1 MLLPVLTLHS
11 YRRPHN
17 SPSYGCVDLV
27 FHSSTDGY
35 LGDIVSGPAMY
46 DDLGPSVCLS
56 PHSLGAPKSGT
67 AEPHGNFNFNFLR
80 NFPNQHSV

>member
-1 MLLPVLTLHS
+1 MSGVFHLINLHS
-11 YRRPHN
+11 YRWPHN

-56 PHSLGAPKSGT
+56 PHSLGYML
-67 AEPHGNFNFNFLR
+67 LR
-80 NFPNQHSV
+80 VGLLSHMVISSLTF